1 MQVMVLKDGK
11 AVSGL
16 SPVVT
21 VTAPSGATEE
31 VVLHNDGNTFV
42 NFDMNANDSV
52 YSNAHAYTEVG
63 THQLEATLTIPMDN
77 GQELVRTVTGQVEII
92 EPRMAVLDIEGE
104 VLTGL
109 NNCVEAL
116 NVKVYAESYE
126 DNRYTVSVWLTD
138 DTGEVRRVNRRKP
151 VTAGP
156 FNITVPYP
164 VEELREELGVGPFTL
179 RRLNITSDGELT
191 DGSAQEFDTYNL
203 DLFPNITAADF
214 CYPPIHLMPGL
225 EVTEQLE
232 GGSIAALDF
241 TMTLKVAV
249 EGSYKLT
256 FKATDA
262 AGLIVQEYFLQPYL
276 YPGDN
281 EIAFSLPASRL
292 QDSDG
297 PFRVQDLLA
306 EGGYETLQVSRVG
319 ETDAFSRWQF
329 VATRAGDLNNDGD
342 VDEADRA
349 ILIEHRN
356 QPALVPGDRR
366 DVTGDGMINGADIRY
381 LLQLR

>member
-1 MQVMVLKDGK
+1 
-11 AVSGL
+11 
-16 SPVVT
+16 
-21 VTAPSGATEE
+21 
-31 VVLHNDGNTFV
+31 
-42 NFDMNANDSV
+42 
-52 YSNAHAYTEVG
+52 
-63 THQLEATLTIPMDN
+63 MDN

-126 DNRYTVSVWLTD
+126 DNRYLVSAWL
-138 DTGEVRRVNRRKP
+138 GEGNGDSWENNTYRP
-151 VTAGP
+151 VSSGTFEFIVPFSAERLREKLGNGP
-156 FNITVPYP
+156 FIIQ
-164 VEELREELGVGPFTL
+164 
-179 RRLNITSDGELT
+179 RLNIISDGELT
-191 DGSAQEFDTYNL
+191 EGSEQEFDTYDL

-232 GGSIAALDF
+232 GGSIAALNF

-281 EIAFSLPASRL
+281 EIAFSLPADQL
-292 QDSDG
+292 QGSDG
-297 PFRVQDLLA
+297 PFEVRDLLA
-306 EGGYETLQVSRVG
+306 EGGYETLQASRVG
-319 ETDAFSRWQF
+319 ETEAFSRWQF
-329 VATRAGDLNNDGD
+329 VATRDGDLDNDGD
-342 VDEADRA
+342 VDAADRA